1 MNQPKRNPNPFV
13 RMAQEAR
20 ERKLSEQQSNI
31 NTSAQQKRGQIR
43 SQVIGGA
50 ASVRRSGRGG

>member
-13 RMAQEAR
+13 RMAQEAK
-20 ERKLSEQQSNI
+20 ERKLQEQAAHSASGAPKKQSAI
-31 NTSAQQKRGQIR
+31 K

-50 ASVRRSGRGG
+50 ATVRRSGRGG